1 MNTASLAISY
11 TKLEN
16 HSFRVNHCRRQPHI
30 DCKQIRLERTL
41 DTIDEGK
48 RINLPTS
55 HNN

>member
-11 TKLEN
+11 PKLEN
-16 HSFRVNHCRRQPHI
+16 HSFRVNHCRQPHI

>member
-30 DCKQIRLERTL
+30 DCKQIQLERTL